1 MAGGIYLV
9 QDDGGLVEMSEQP
22 YDSEDVLQR
31 LLANYP
37 NLLAGDQMDSDE
49 PRRWLL
55 VKREMALPSDDL
67 EGGRWAVDHL
77 FLDQDGIPTLVEV
90 KRRSDTRLRREVVGQ
105 LLEYAANA
113 VVYWP
118 VERIISEFESS
129 RAEGGPDPEQALRD
143 LLGDDDS
150 ADGFWERV
158 GTNLKAGR
166 VRLVFVADVIPPE
179 LRRIVEFLN
188 EQMDPADVFAV
199 EVKQFVGGE
208 LKTLVPRLIG
218 ATERKRTSRT
228 RVKRKWTEEGF
239 FAELQEKNGSEIT
252 IAVRKLLAEL
262 RAIDGMEIRWGTGG
276 TTGSFGPR
284 FRKNGRKYQLFVLYT
299 FKVRIEFGFGV
310 LANRPEFAA
319 EERREALRDR
329 LNKIDG
335 FDVPRDSIGKYPH
348 LPVEPLQDDVN
359 RAAFMDVIRWLVE
372 EIRQT

>member
-1 MAGGIYLV
+1 MSGGIYLIRG
-9 QDDGGLVEMSEQP
+9 DDGPVEMTEQP
-22 YDSEDVLQR
+22 YDSEDALQG
-31 LLANYP
+31 LLADYP

-118 VERIISEFESS
+118 IERIISEFESS
-129 RAEGGPDPEQALRD
+129 RAEGGPNPEQALQD

-150 ADGFWERV
+150 AEGFWERV

-188 EQMDPADVFAV
+188 EQMNPADVFAV

-218 ATERKRTSRT
+218 ATERKRT
-228 RVKRKWTEEGF
+228 RVKRKWTEEEF

-262 RAIDGMEIRWGTGG
+262 RAINGMEIWWGTGG

-284 FRKNGRKYQLFVLYT
+284 FRKDGRKYQLFVLYT
-299 FKVRIEFGFGV
+299 FKARIEFGFGV
-310 LANRPEFAA
+310 LKNRPEFAA
-319 EERREALRDR
+319 EERREALRNR
-329 LNKIDG
+329 LNEIDG
-335 FDVPRDSIGKYPH
+335 FNVPQNSNDKYPH
-348 LPVEPLQDDVN
+348 LPVEPLTDEVP

-372 EIRQT
+372 EIRKV